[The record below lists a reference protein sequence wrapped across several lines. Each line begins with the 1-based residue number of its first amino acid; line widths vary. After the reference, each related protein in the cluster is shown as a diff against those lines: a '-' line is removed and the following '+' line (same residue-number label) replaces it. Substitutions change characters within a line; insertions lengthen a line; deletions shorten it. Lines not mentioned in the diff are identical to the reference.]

1 MNTENKQVYSISEIQ
16 KLLGLGRTKTYNF
29 LDEVYKKQEPFRVIK
44 IGKLYRI
51 PNRFPNMKPDKIIL
65 VMESASASFIPIL
78 YRTRTVIRFAKPS
91 FAPGIPKLIGIKSST

>member
-29 LDEVYKKQEPFRVIK
+29 LDEVYKKQEPFIVIK

-51 PNRFPNMKPDKIIL
+51 PKDSFDKWL
-65 VMESASASFIPIL
+65 N
-78 YRTRTVIRFAKPS
+78 
-91 FAPGIPKLIGIKSST
+91 SSN